1 MKIEGLAVDPSDKY
15 LFVGLREPV
24 DRARVYAFPL
34 EALRRGDPSLRPD
47 VWVEFDAGFVENTPY
62 CISALLWEPTLQG
75 LLVLLHITAHPD
87 DEHGGML
94 TLSSR
99 GQGVRVSLLSLTP
112 GEAGANAIGPELFDD
127 LGSIR
132 AEELTLAGRYYGL
145 DALYFTRL
153 ADYGYSTIALWG
165 PRCLSDL
172 GEPTVARATAYWPV
186 ARIWRARDTRSS
198 PPPGA
203 PSGPLEVMT
212 SVPLSMLSK

>member
-1 MKIEGLAVDPSDKY
+1 MIRLLTLVSA
-15 LFVGLREPV
+15 
-24 DRARVYAFPL
+24 
-34 EALRRGDPSLRPD
+34 SL
-47 VWVEFDAGFVENTPY
+47 AGFATFAFAEQLAHDKGASGVWQKLTKLTTTA
-62 CISALLWEPTLQG
+62 S
-75 LLVLLHITAHPD
+75 LLHITAHPD

-99 GQGVRVSLLSLTP
+99 GQCVRVSLLSLTR

-212 SVPLSMLSK
+212 SVPLSTLSK